1 MTDPVTIEAL
11 FRDANDLFV
20 LLGSDRRIRLAN
32 PAFRDGVRGVR
43 PGVDFLE
50 IVPEGAYARVAT
62 DLARA
67 AGGATVLLEVEHA
80 AGARGARRVEW
91 RFFPVDGG
99 LVAGLGRLRG
109 EDPAILEQLGRVNEE
124 LREKTRIL
132 DHIQIELTQ
141 VPFIDPVTGVW
152 NRLQV
157 VERLTGEWSRSE
169 RYGSPISCLIVQ
181 IQQLAEIRAKQ
192 GAYVGDEVLK
202 AVARRLKRTV
212 RDHDVVGRYG
222 DQRFVLAA
230 VADGDGARA
239 LSRRVRHAVSG
250 EPVAV
255 GDRRIPVTVCIGGAT
270 NRSEGV
276 EIMEDLF
283 SVAETSLAEAI
294 RTETQPE
301 GGIHVAE
308 EIGV

>member
-1 MTDPVTIEAL
+1 MTDPVPIETL
-11 FRDANDLFV
+11 FRDASDLFV
-20 LLGSDRRIRLAN
+20 LLGSDRRVRHAN
-32 PAFRDGVRGVR
+32 PAMREGVRGAR

-50 IVPEGAYARVAT
+50 IVPEGSYARMAT
-62 DLARA
+62 ELARA
-67 AGGATVLLEVEHA
+67 AGGATVFLEVELA
-80 AGARGARRVEW
+80 DGVRGGRRVEW

-99 LVAGLGRLRG
+99 LVAGLGRFRG

-169 RYGSPISCLIVQ
+169 RYGSPISCLLVQ
-181 IQQLAEIRAKQ
+181 VQGLAEIRARQ
-192 GAYVGDEVLK
+192 GPFVGDEVLK

-222 DQRFVLAA
+222 DQRFVLAV

-239 LSRRVRHAVSG
+239 LCRRVRQAVSG

-255 GDRRIPVTVCIGGAT
+255 GDRKLQVAVCIGGAT

-283 SVAETSLAEAI
+283 SVAETSLLEAV
-294 RTETQPE
+294 RTETHPE

>member
-1 MTDPVTIEAL
+1 MTDPVSIDSL
-11 FRDANDLFV
+11 FRESADLFV
-20 LLGSDRRIRLAN
+20 LLNMDRRIKTAN
-32 PAFRDGVRGVR
+32 PAFRQAVRNGR

-50 IVPEGAYARVAT
+50 LSADAQRSRLAT
-62 DLARA
+62 SLARA
-67 AGGATVLLEVEHA
+67 AGGDTVMFDVEHE
-80 AGARGARRVEW
+80 GATGERRRVEW
-91 RFFPVDGG
+91 RFFPVEGG
-99 LVAGLGRLRG
+99 LVAGMGRTRA
-109 EDPAILEQLGRVNEE
+109 EEPALVEQLGRMNDE

-169 RYGSPISCLIVQ
+169 RYGSPITCLIVE
-181 IQQLAEIRAKQ
+181 IQGFAEIRAKH
-192 GAYVGDEVLK
+192 GAYVSDEVMK

-222 DQRFVLAA
+222 DARFVIVA

-239 LSRRVRHAVSG
+239 LSGRLRNAVAA

-255 GDRRIPVTVCIGGAT
+255 GDRQIPAAIRIGGAT

-283 SVAETSLAEAI
+283 SVAETAVEEAKL
-294 RTETQPE
+294 QVE
-301 GGIHVAE
+301 GIAVVE
-308 EIGV
+308 EMGV